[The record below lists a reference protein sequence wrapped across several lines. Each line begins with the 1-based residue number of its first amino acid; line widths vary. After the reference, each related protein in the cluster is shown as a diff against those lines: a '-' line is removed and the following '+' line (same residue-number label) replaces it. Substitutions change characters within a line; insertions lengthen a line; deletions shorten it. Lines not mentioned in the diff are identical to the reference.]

1 MGKRWFGRLGGS
13 SGYVAA
19 ALLGPLVAGCGGAP
33 PAPPPDAANAK
44 TNPAPAAKT
53 ATTEASKAQAPSTAR
68 VPSRS
73 MLDLLRRAELLP
85 SPDAASTKSALA
97 SLPEG
102 GKGDV
107 RENYRAVA
115 PATVII
121 RTPTGLGTGVIVGP
135 TGWILTNNHVIDSGE
150 REDFRIKVSVELG
163 KLDKSGAMERT
174 NKPITAWVHKADPV
188 RDLAIIKL
196 EGNHKDL
203 PFIRPAG
210 KDPAPGEPVASLGH
224 AGSGLVWA
232 IKDGEVAAVGKLAT
246 HLSQLVSLECSGSE
260 SAGDDACPKRK
271 QEMFEGL
278 KKVLE
283 HDKPLMVVQ
292 STCPNWPGDSGGP
305 LVNRGNEL
313 VGLNSFGYGNSENR
327 ATFHVHVSE
336 IRAFLSEIPVQP
348 ADVLPDPWFDGGEEA
363 TIEDAD
369 LDGRYDVLRTEGRA
383 AMARFYDLDQSTIG
397 ESAGKPDVG
406 ALYGKRGFD
415 AEVIF
420 LATRDGSF
428 AWYDTD
434 DDGRYD
440 VVLHDERGSGRVTHG
455 YRIGKNGKLGKDD
468 ALGSGGPMIQ
478 PDLVVQSAE
487 RNALARLGAI
497 TLGASMVESRG
508 GELAENLP
516 SPLLGGGREVA
527 IEDMDGDGRTDTLV
541 TRSVYSHGF
550 VFDVDQG
557 TLGEVH
563 KNDAAQALLEK
574 QAVDAEATMIAQGPR
589 LWVYYDRND
598 DGKFDFLTYTS
609 RAGTGVA
616 LEAYRLGED
625 GRKEPAPEHVGRKML
640 RPRLL
645 ENGTLAARLG
655 RVATRAIPSATSA
668 IADDGLDSFP
678 DPLRHGGI
686 YFSFGDTSRWSAGF
700 GPKTGWDKAVIVSA
714 GMTSTSLVVD
724 VNKDSPAP
732 GKLSA
737 QEVIT
742 GGKFKPEF
750 AFLHRDGAEWTYYDT
765 DQDGRFD
772 LVLFTGAPSTGL
784 AERAYRIDANGAVTM
799 DPSLAGGK
807 MVRFSVFTKKPTQA
821 QFKKVAGELFQAR
834 SLEQ

>member
-19 ALLGPLVAGCGGAP
+19 AVLGPLVSGCAG
-33 PAPPPDAANAK
+33 AA
-44 TNPAPAAKT
+44 PAPATGESAPAPVAK
-53 ATTEASKAQAPSTAR
+53 AAAPDKPRAQEPSFAR
-68 VPSRS
+68 VPSRG
-73 MLDLLRRAELLP
+73 MLDLLRRAELAP
-85 SPDAASTKSALA
+85 SPEAASTKSAMA
-97 SLPEG
+97 SLPAG

-121 RTPTGLGTGVIVGP
+121 RTPTGLGTGVLVGP
-135 TGWILTNNHVIDSGE
+135 TGWILTNNHVIAGGE

-163 KLDKSGAMERT
+163 KIDKSGAMERT
-174 NKPITAWVHKADPV
+174 EKPITAWVHKADPM

-196 EGNHKDL
+196 EGTHKDL

-336 IRAFLSEIPVQP
+336 IRSFLSEIPVQA

-369 LDGRYDVLRTEGRA
+369 LDGHYDVLRTEGRA
-383 AMARFYDLDQSTIG
+383 GMARFYDLDQSTIPG
-397 ESAGKPDVG
+397 DAGKPDVG
-406 ALYGKRGFD
+406 KLYGKRAFD

-420 LATRDGSF
+420 LGTREGNF

-440 VVLHDERGSGRVTHG
+440 VVLHDEHGAGRVTHG
-455 YRIGKNGKLGKDD
+455 YRIGKNGKLGRDD

-478 PDLVVQSAE
+478 PDLVVENAM
-487 RNALARLGAI
+487 RGALARLGAV
-497 TLGASMVESRG
+497 TLGASMVETRG
-508 GELAENLP
+508 GEVAESLP

-541 TRSVYSHGF
+541 THSVYSHGF
-550 VFDVDQG
+550 VFDVDQSS
-557 TLGEVH
+557 LGEVN
-563 KNDAAQALLEK
+563 KTDAAQALLERK
-574 QAVDAEATMIAQGPR
+574 AVDAEATMVAQGPR

-598 DGKFDFLTYTS
+598 DGTFDFLTYTS
-609 RAGTGVA
+609 RVGTGVA

-625 GRKEPAPEHVGRKML
+625 GRKEPAPEHVGRKMV

-645 ENGTLAARLG
+645 ENAALAAKLG
-655 RVATRAIPSATSA
+655 RVAGRALPATTTA
-668 IADDGLDSFP
+668 IADDGIDSFP
-678 DPLRHGGI
+678 DPLRHGGV
-686 YFSFGDTSRWSAGF
+686 YFTYGDTSRWSTSF
-700 GPKTGWDKAVIVSA
+700 GIKTGWDKAVIVAA
-714 GMTSTSLVVD
+714 GMTSSALVVD
-724 VNKDSPAP
+724 VNKDSPAA

-737 QEVIT
+737 EEVVT

-765 DQDGRFD
+765 DQDGRWD
-772 LVLFTGAPSTGL
+772 LVLFTSQASSGV
-784 AERAYRIDANGAVTM
+784 AERAYRIDASGAVTM

-807 MVRFSVFTKKPTQA
+807 MVRHSVFAKKPTANQW
-821 QFKKVAGELFQAR
+821 KKLASELFQAR
-834 SLEQ
+834 SLEP